1 MALGQFVQQT
11 EILVPEV
18 DGVLI
23 KVNPAYSSTSEKI
36 IAGGLGLDIHTA
48 SAYVIALKGLK
59 RNKGVECYE
68 CNAVCCCPFTG
79 RR

>member
-23 KVNPAYSSTSEKI
+23 KVDPAYSSTSAKI
-36 IAGGLGLDIHTA
+36 IAGAWAWIFILH
-48 SAYVIALKGLK
+48 
-59 RNKGVECYE
+59 RHM
-68 CNAVCCCPFTG
+68 
-79 RR
+79 